1 MLRSVLAVLAGVV
14 LWSAFWLPFNLGMQ
28 AAFPD
33 IVDPERY
40 LGHVP
45 MLLVFIVASFL
56 FSVAAGYVAA
66 WAARVKPVQ
75 HALVLGVV
83 QLAIGIG
90 FEVSYWDMLPV
101 WYHLVF
107 LALLI
112 PGNLIGG
119 MLRAGQVHKGRTP
132 A

>member
-1 MLRSVLAVLAGVV
+1 MGRSILAVLAGVV
-14 LWSAFWLPFNLGMQ
+14 LWSALWIPFGLGMQ

-33 IVDPERY
+33 LIDPQRF

-45 MLLVFIVASFL
+45 TLLTYLAASFV
-56 FSVAAGYVAA
+56 FSVAAGYLTAFVAKT
-66 WAARVKPVQ
+66 KPVP
-75 HALVLGVV
+75 HALALGVV
-83 QLAIGIG
+83 QLLIGIG
-90 FEVSYWDMLPV
+90 FEVSYWAMLPV

-112 PGNLIGG
+112 PGNVLGG
-119 MLRAGQVHKGRTP
+119 SLQARRRPDARF

>member
-1 MLRSVLAVLAGVV
+1 MLRSVLSVIAGVV
-14 LWSAFWLPFNLGMQ
+14 AWSALWIPFSLGMQ

-33 IVDPERY
+33 IIDPEQY

-45 MLLVFIVASFL
+45 ILSSYIVASFG
-56 FSVAAGYVAA
+56 FSVLAGYVTAL
-66 WAARVKPVQ
+66 AARTKPVH
-75 HALVLGVV
+75 HALALGVV

-90 FEVSYWDMLPV
+90 FEVSYWALLPV

-112 PGNLIGG
+112 PGNVWGG
-119 MLRAGQVHKGRTP
+119 KLRQSRQLAHATM
-132 A
+132 